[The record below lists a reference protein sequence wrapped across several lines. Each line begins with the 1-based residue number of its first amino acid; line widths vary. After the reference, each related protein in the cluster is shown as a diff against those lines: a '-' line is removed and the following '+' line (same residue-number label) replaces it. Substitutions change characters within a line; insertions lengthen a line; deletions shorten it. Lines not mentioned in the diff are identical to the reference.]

1 MFSACFF
8 SPGGQAVPFPVE
20 KGEFSA
26 FSFSV
31 GNAAWL
37 LVELRLLPLLQL
49 SLGTIPSMGAG
60 PGILSRH
67 PLVPGESSGESAA
80 AVRAAEARHRGISQP
95 FFPWRNGPEAKS
107 CEAVEAVRSLKS
119 QADFSSPAPF
129 P

>member
-1 MFSACFF
+1 MLCSALVSFRQVVRQF
-8 SPGGQAVPFPVE
+8 LSLLKKENFPHFLFLWE
-20 KGEFSA
+20 M
-26 FSFSV
+26 
-31 GNAAWL
+31 